1 MRREAIDP
9 LIFEEAKRCAQ
20 SIKNGEIL
28 IFPSETLWGIGCSAL
43 NKDAIEKIN
52 QIKKRSAGKSFITLV
67 SSWGMLQKVVKHI
80 PPIAEELIEVSDQP
94 ITIIYP
100 EANNSYKHLCSDTG
114 EIAVR
119 LIEKGFPFIMIEKA
133 GQPVISTSANISG
146 NASSK
151 SLRDIPE
158 EIITN
163 VDYIANER
171 LSYNLS
177 GKASSIIKIGLNNS
191 IKILR

>member
-1 MRREAIDP
+1 MRKEAIDP
-9 LIFEEAKRCAQ
+9 LIFEEASRCAQ
-20 SIKNGEIL
+20 SIKKGEIL

-52 QIKKRSAGKSFITLV
+52 QIKRRSEGKSFITLV
-67 SSWGMLQKVVKHI
+67 SSWRMLQKVVKHI
-80 PPIAEELIEVSDQP
+80 PPIAEELIEVSDKP

-100 EANNSYKHLCSDTG
+100 EANDTYKHLCSENG

-119 LIEKGFPFIMIEKA
+119 LIEKGFPFMLIEKA
-133 GQPVISTSANISG
+133 AQPVISTSANISG

-151 SLRDIPE
+151 ALSEIPE
-158 EIITN
+158 EIISQ
-163 VDYIANER
+163 VDCIAKETLNYD
-171 LSYNLS
+171 LI
-177 GKASSIIKIGLNNS
+177 GKASSIVKIGENGS